1 MASSAIILSTFDRI
15 ARRGREMPSLGTLV
29 TTSLVCM
36 AAYGACMGTFR
47 VLDADRWK
55 LVLFGAMKSPL
66 LLIATTLIVL
76 PGFFVLNTA
85 FGLRDDF
92 RIALRGVLASQAAL
106 ALALLS
112 LGPVTMLAY
121 ASNIEHHQAI
131 LFNALMFTI
140 ATAIGQIVMLRWYRE
155 LIARD
160 GRHRFMLLAWLVLYA
175 FVGMQTGWMLRP
187 FIGGLERAP
196 TFLREDPFTNA
207 YVAIWDLISR

>member
-1 MASSAIILSTFDRI
+1 
-15 ARRGREMPSLGTLV
+15 
-29 TTSLVCM
+29 
-36 AAYGACMGTFR
+36 
-47 VLDADRWK
+47 
-55 LVLFGAMKSPL
+55 
-66 LLIATTLIVL
+66 
-76 PGFFVLNTA
+76 
-85 FGLRDDF
+85 
-92 RIALRGVLASQAAL
+92 
-106 ALALLS
+106 
-112 LGPVTMLAY
+112 MLAY

-196 TFLREDPFTNA
+196 TFLREDPITNA

>member
-1 MASSAIILSTFDRI
+1 
-15 ARRGREMPSLGTLV
+15 
-29 TTSLVCM
+29 
-36 AAYGACMGTFR
+36 MGTFR